1 MTFREQIIRHID
13 AFDQMP
19 PLCQQLLG
27 YLEDP
32 DVDFKT
38 IRDTIQYDPGLTAN
52 VLRLANSVYFGAVQ
66 EVNSLHAALVRLG
79 TGKIFELV
87 LSLNVSGRLVPAL
100 PGYGLEAQELL
111 RHSIWTAVAA
121 RELAM
126 LLEVKDVDTV
136 FTAGLLHDLGLIL
149 LDPFIAENQ
158 DSFATIMDE
167 QSMAFDKAEKEVL
180 GMDHAEAG
188 AMILNNWNLGSNI
201 SSAVCWHHAPDQADQ
216 YQSLVYLVHLG
227 DMLAL
232 SEGVGTGIYGLQF
245 SVSPEPVKALG
256 LKKHHL
262 EYTASKTLDK
272 MRELEAILT

>member
-1 MTFREQIIRHID
+1 
-13 AFDQMP
+13 
-19 PLCQQLLG
+19 
-27 YLEDP
+27 
-32 DVDFKT
+32 
-38 IRDTIQYDPGLTAN
+38 

>member
-1 MTFREQIIRHID
+1 MTFRDRIEQHVD
-13 AFDQMP
+13 VFDEMP

-38 IRDTIQYDPGLTAN
+38 IRDSIQYDPGLTAN

-66 EVNSLHAALVRLG
+66 EVSSLQAALVRLG
-79 TGKIFELV
+79 TRKIFELV

-100 PGYGLEAQELL
+100 PGYGLEARELL

-121 RELAM
+121 RELAS
-126 LLEVKDVDTV
+126 LLQVKDVDTV

-149 LDPFIAENQ
+149 LDPFIAENHEP
-158 DSFATIMDE
+158 FGRIMDE
-167 QSMAFDKAEKEVL
+167 QSMAFDKAEQEVL
-180 GMDHAEAG
+180 GIDHAEAG
-188 AMILNNWNLGSNI
+188 ARILDRWKLGAGI
-201 SSAVCWHHAPDQADQ
+201 VSAVRWHHAPDEADQ

-245 SVSPEPVKALG
+245 TVSAEPVKALG

>member
-1 MTFREQIIRHID
+1 MTFRDQIEQHID
-13 AFDQMP
+13 HFAEMP
-19 PLCQQLLG
+19 PLCQRLLG

-32 DVDFKT
+32 DVDFKV

-52 VLRLANSVYFGAVQ
+52 VLKLANSVYFGAVQ
-66 EVNSLHAALVRLG
+66 EVASLQAALVRLG
-79 TGKIFELV
+79 TRRIFELV

-100 PGYGLEAQELL
+100 PGYGLEANELL

-121 RELAM
+121 QELAA
-126 LLEVKDVDTV
+126 LLGMKDVDTV
-136 FTAGLLHDLGLIL
+136 FTAGLLHDIGLLL
-149 LDPFIAENQ
+149 LDPFIAEQ
-158 DSFATIMDE
+158 HERFGRVMDE
-167 QSMAFDKAEKEVL
+167 QSMAFDQAEKEVL

-188 AMILNNWNLGSNI
+188 ARILERWNLGAGMAA
-201 SSAVCWHHAPDQADQ
+201 AVRWHHAPNEAEENH
-216 YQSLVYLVHLG
+216 SLVYLVHLG

-245 SVSPEPVKALG
+245 SVSAEPVRALG

-272 MRELEAILT
+272 MRELENILT

>member
-188 AMILNNWNLGSNI
+188 AMILNNWHLGSNI
-201 SSAVCWHHAPDQADQ
+201 SSAVRWHHAPDQADQ